1 MKYPLNK
8 WIIWA
13 IGVGLVYAGFL
24 FLSNVIL
31 YIVLSIIVAFMGQ
44 PLVFLLSE
52 KGIAG
57 FKTPRAI
64 ASLIS
69 LSSLAFLFFFVLYL
83 FLPLLSKQ
91 IQFFSSIEPL
101 KLMAEI
107 ERKFS
112 GFTQQLK
119 NLGYWPTEKEW
130 SEMINRVISL
140 VSAKDIGSYFGSIIN
155 LGLSFLITVFSVLFI
170 SFFMLKDAGILNLI
184 ILSATPD
191 KQVDKMKNALENCKR
206 LLSRYFLGL
215 LMQVL
220 TILLVV
226 FAGLSIVGVQN
237 ALVLGI
243 IAGFFNLIPYIGP
256 FIGALIGIGLGITS
270 ELALGST
277 IDLGFFTLK
286 IMLVYAITQLTDNFV
301 LQPLIFAKS
310 VKAHPLEIFLVVLIA
325 GTLFG
330 VIGMIGAIPV
340 YTILRVVAREFF
352 PELKF
357 VQKLTDKIHH

>member
-1 MKYPLNK
+1 M
-8 WIIWA
+8 W
-13 IGVGLVYAGFL
+13 GLGIFLIYAGFL

-44 PLVFLLSE
+44 PLVYILSE
-52 KGIAG
+52 KGFANI
-57 FKTPRAI
+57 KLPRAF

-69 LSSLAFLFFFVLYL
+69 LASLASLFFVILYL

-91 IQFFSSIEPL
+91 IQFFSSIEPQ
-101 KLMAEI
+101 KLVEGI
-107 ERKFS
+107 ELKFS
-112 GFTQQLK
+112 GLTQQLK
-119 NLGYWPTEKEW
+119 TLGYWPSEQEW
-130 SEMINRVISL
+130 SEMTNKLISL
-140 VSAKDIGSYFGSIIN
+140 LSAKDIGNYFGSIIN
-155 LGLSFLITVFSVLFI
+155 LGLSFLVTVFSVLFI
-170 SFFMLKDAGILNLI
+170 SFFMLKDAGMLNLI

-191 KQVDKMKNALENCKR
+191 KQVVKMKNALENCKR

-215 LMQVL
+215 LLQVL
-220 TILLVV
+220 TVLLLV

-256 FIGALIGIGLGITS
+256 FLGAVLGIGLGITS
-270 ELALGST
+270 EIAIGSST
-277 IDLGFFTLK
+277 DLGIFTLQV
-286 IMLVYAITQLTDNFV
+286 MLVYTITQLTDNFV

-357 VQKLTDKIHH
+357 VQKLTDKIHQ